1 MNSGACQHFF
11 LDMRGSGV
19 MLGASRS
26 SPDPDNIL
34 KRGGGRRPLRRTGSR
49 GRRSVRRMESKR
61 FTTSLLRRSSF
72 GYEGWKARREG
83 MTEAGRTLGE
93 LTVDV
98 AVVLWAVN
106 AVLLVVY
113 LIWGR
118 RTRDKGSEGQKDKG
132 KNRDQ

>member
-1 MNSGACQHFF
+1 M
-11 LDMRGSGV
+11 
-19 MLGASRS
+19 GASRS
-26 SPDPDNIL
+26 SPDPDKHFDAAADVVPFDGL
-34 KRGGGRRPLRRTGSR
+34 DRGDGGPSAA
-49 GRRSVRRMESKR
+49 
-61 FTTSLLRRSSF
+61 
-72 GYEGWKARREG
+72 WKARGSPRAYSAEVASATKAGRHEGEG
-83 MTEAGRTLGE
+83 MTEAGRTLGQP
-93 LTVDV
+93 TIGV